1 MPQSVSQPLTLNV
14 IAVTALTIGTTTLPN
29 AIEFSP
35 YSQQLV
41 AIGGT
46 APYTWSIS
54 AGSLPAGLTMSSAGL
69 ISGVSSVSGSFSFT
83 AQVVD
88 SGA

>member
-1 MPQSVSQPLTLNV
+1 
-14 IAVTALTIGTTTLPN
+14 
-29 AIEFSP
+29 
-35 YSQQLV
+35 
-41 AIGGT
+41 
-46 APYTWSIS
+46 
-54 AGSLPAGLTMSSAGL
+54 MSSAGL